1 LNFKVREIRETSI
14 CRDKDRAKEEGKRGR
29 GEEGERGRGEERKKP
44 GFRLVM
50 ALKLASRLP

>member
-14 CRDKDRAKEEGKRGR
+14 CRKKDMAK
-29 GEEGERGRGEERKKP
+29 EEGERGREGKRKKP

-50 ALKLASRLP
+50 PLKLASCLPSISEL